1 MPPSAEG
8 LEEGPR
14 RKAED
19 SRGVIEQADPNQCIA
34 FVCTLVAGPYAT
46 VCSKREAGDTNKQV
60 EAPAPGFA
68 WHNHIARVRTSV
80 RPCWVNLMQELIMV
94 QCGETGDQTIDD
106 GF

>member
-1 MPPSAEG
+1 MHRRVLRANTWSFHLQGRPPSAEG

-68 WHNHIARVRTSV
+68 
-80 RPCWVNLMQELIMV
+80 
-94 QCGETGDQTIDD
+94 
-106 GF
+106 